1 MSKKIFSLLILIFT
15 FSQVVIAQ
23 NDPSRPAPLDERL
36 KSDSVQFVWV
46 EYKTADIYPKPHI
59 VKYSNN
65 YFKLFDSNGKPKAAI
80 IYLHESEM
88 RAAKVFNRQ
97 LQLFNLGH
105 VPVVKRDSKLPEG
118 IEIKIMLNSKLAEL
132 KDTGDQAY
140 IIRWKKGNTI
150 EVQVN
155 GSDLKSLI
163 YGVTSLAQ
171 LVIRSNNEVVIREAE
186 LTDYPKFSRRMFN
199 SKPLPEHI
207 RNDLDWM
214 VRYKI
219 ETISFHNSDY
229 SWDNIDDELS
239 ENMIEYSKWSKEFGG
254 VEGLLLL
261 NLYKGSAI
269 EISKVGDIIKIKEVI
284 SKAYNNG
291 ITRIMILADDTPPF
305 KFGEGYILPSEND
318 SKKFSTMAEAH
329 SYLMNELVRWSKS
342 NKHKIE
348 FYYCPPFYTYE
359 EMHYGDMKLYID
371 TPWEDAAF
379 GPLKR
384 DLKIIGEKMSKD
396 VFIMWTGPYVCTRSL
411 TGNDLIDWT
420 NNLQGRA
427 PFLFDNSIFSQLE
440 FTARTMFTPY
450 QNDFPENFE
459 LKTGGNG
466 IFINGD
472 GVGETSRAATMTANA
487 FMWEGDSYQP
497 EISLMEAMRKLY
509 GEVAIST
516 LMKYKETELEL
527 NKKIKEREIWSA
539 ADELWKSI
547 RDTRFITEKNPF
559 YFHLNYGRFK
569 ALRMQLKFSVPEPEL
584 IDSFIR
590 ECVNLDKQRWNLL
603 KEIQSQSFMRLSY
616 SLQTE
621 MVQLPDFIKKTGV
634 L

>member
-1 MSKKIFSLLILIFT
+1 MRNKTFTIILLTFILPL
-15 FSQVVIAQ
+15 VMLAQ
-23 NDPSRPAPLDERL
+23 NDPARPAPLDERL
-36 KSDSVQFVWV
+36 KSDSIQFVWV
-46 EYKTADIYPKPHI
+46 ESKTADVYPNPHI
-59 VKYSNN
+59 VNYTNN
-65 YFKLFDSNGKPKAAI
+65 YFELFDSNGKPRAAI
-80 IYLHESEM
+80 IYSNKSEE
-88 RAAKVFNRQ
+88 RAANIFNRQ
-97 LQLFNLGH
+97 LQLFNFGYI
-105 VPVVKRDSKLPEG
+105 PVLKKDSKLPQG
-118 IEIKIMLNSKLAEL
+118 LEIKIILNSKLAEL
-132 KDTGDQAY
+132 KDRGDQAY
-140 IIRWKKGNTI
+140 FIRWKKGI
-150 EVQVN
+150 AVEVEVN
-155 GSDLKSLI
+155 GSDLKGLI

-171 LVIRSNNEVVIREAE
+171 LVIRRNNKVVIREAE

-199 SKPLPEHI
+199 SKPFPKQI
-207 RNDLDWM
+207 SNDLDWM

-219 ETISFHNSDY
+219 ETISFHNKDY

-239 ENMIEYSKWSKEFGG
+239 ENIIEYSKWSKEFGG

-261 NLYKGSAI
+261 NLYKGNPI
-269 EISKVGDIIKIKEVI
+269 EISNKGDINKIKEVI
-284 SKAYNNG
+284 SRAYNNR

-305 KFGEGYILPSEND
+305 KFGEGYILLSEND
-318 SKKFSTMAEAH
+318 RKKFSTMAEAH
-329 SYLMNELVRWSKS
+329 SYLMNELVSWSKS
-342 NKHKIE
+342 TKYKIE

-371 TPWEDAAF
+371 TPWEEAAF

-396 VFIMWTGPYVCTRSL
+396 VLIMWTGPYVCTRTITDNYL
-411 TGNDLIDWT
+411 KDWT

-487 FMWEGDSYQP
+487 YMWEGDCYQP
-497 EISLMEAMRKLY
+497 DVSLMEAMRKLY
-509 GEVAIST
+509 GENAIST
-516 LMKYKETELEL
+516 LLKYKETELEL
-527 NKKIKEREIWSA
+527 NKKIKEREIWYA

-559 YFHLNYGRFK
+559 DYHLNYGRFK
-569 ALRMQLKFSVPEPEL
+569 ALRMQLKYSVPEPEPFEL
-584 IDSFIR
+584 FVKKCID
-590 ECVNLDKQRWNLL
+590 LDKQRRNLL
-603 KEIQSQSFMRLSY
+603 KEIEEFSFIRLSY

-621 MVQLPDFIKKTGV
+621 MVQLPDFKKK
-634 L
+634 

>member
-1 MSKKIFSLLILIFT
+1 MRNKTFTILLLIFT
-15 FSQVVIAQ
+15 LPLIVIAQ
-23 NDPSRPAPLDERL
+23 NDPARPAPLDERL
-36 KSDSVQFVWV
+36 KSDSIRFVWV
-46 EYKTADIYPKPHI
+46 ESKTADVYPKPHI
-59 VKYSNN
+59 IKYSNN
-65 YFKLFDSNGKPKAAI
+65 YFELFDSNGKPKAAI
-80 IYLHESEM
+80 IYSDKSEE
-88 RAAKVFNRQ
+88 RAANIFNRQ
-97 LQLFNLGH
+97 MQLFNFGQI
-105 VPVVKRDSKLPEG
+105 PVFKKSSKLPQG
-118 IEIKIMLNSKLAEL
+118 IEIKLILNSKHAES
-132 KDTGDQAY
+132 KDKGDQAY
-140 IIRWKKGNTI
+140 IIRWKKGI
-150 EVQVN
+150 AVEVEVN
-155 GSDLKSLI
+155 GSDLKGLI

-171 LVIRSNNEVVIREAE
+171 LVIRRNNKVVIREAE

-199 SKPLPEHI
+199 SKPFPKQI
-207 RNDLDWM
+207 SNDLDWM

-219 ETISFHNSDY
+219 GTISFHNKDY

-239 ENMIEYSKWSKEFGG
+239 ENIIEYSKWSKEFGG

-261 NLYKGSAI
+261 NLYKGKPI
-269 EISKVGDIIKIKEVI
+269 EISNKGDINKIKEVI
-284 SKAYNNG
+284 SRAYNNR

-318 SKKFSTMAEAH
+318 RKKFSTMAEAH

-342 NKHKIE
+342 TKHKIE

-359 EMHYGDMKLYID
+359 EMYYGDMKLYLD
-371 TPWEDAAF
+371 TPWEDHAF

-396 VFIMWTGPYVCTRSL
+396 VFIMWTGPYVCTRTL
-411 TGNDLIDWT
+411 TENDLFDWT
-420 NNLQGRA
+420 NNLQGRT

-440 FTARTMFTPY
+440 YTARTMFTPY

-487 FMWEGDSYQP
+487 YMWEGDNYQP
-497 EISLMEAMRKLY
+497 DVSLMEAMRKLY
-509 GEVAIST
+509 GENAISA
-516 LMKYKETELEL
+516 LLKYKETELEL

-559 YFHLNYGRFK
+559 DYHLNYGRFK
-569 ALRMQLKFSVPEPEL
+569 ALRMQLKYSVPEPEPFEL
-584 IDSFIR
+584 FVKKCID
-590 ECVNLDKQRWNLL
+590 LDKQRRDLL
-603 KEIQSQSFMRLSY
+603 KEIEELSFMRLSY

-621 MVQLPDFIKKTGV
+621 MVQLPDFKKK
-634 L
+634 